1 MKTSRAVGKVLAGA
15 IIVAVMVPGLV
26 LTAQAADAR
35 NPHTVCVPHK
45 SIEQW
50 NNLNQLGAQ
59 GFYAE
64 IHGEEAALTFNREQ
78 NDKYLSLDI
87 APSGDAAADYAASRI
102 TEIDA
107 TLPVGERVKC
117 WQPTDSRDV
126 VAEFEV
132 RFDQP
137 VTPGLTEN
145 LVFWNAPF
153 GETSIPITTIGVSR
167 SLSTGGMYAAVVAQ
181 DLVLAPEFS
190 GLMQVSPMPAWLDDT
205 AWHRIRI
212 TISTTSARIEV
223 AQGEHPF
230 TTVLETALLHAPEP
244 LGFEFSI
251 DNEALPGMYIPVPFG
266 DGVDVTDF
274 EVRLAKK

>member
-1 MKTSRAVGKVLAGA
+1 MKIRKLASRVLAGVL
-15 IIVAVMVPGLV
+15 VAAVVVAGLAFSAQ
-26 LTAQAADAR
+26 TAGAG
-35 NPHTVCVPHK
+35 NPHTVCVGHK

-59 GFYAE
+59 GFYPE
-64 IHGEEAALTFNREQ
+64 IHGEEASLTFNREQ
-78 NDKYLSLDI
+78 NDKYLSLDV
-87 APSGDAAADYAASRI
+87 APSGDGAADYAASRI

-107 TLPVGERVKC
+107 ALPVGERVKC
-117 WQPTDSRDV
+117 WQPTDTRNL

-153 GETSIPITTIGVSR
+153 GENPIPITTIGVSR

-181 DLVLAPEFS
+181 DLVLEPFS
-190 GLMQVSPMPAWLDDT
+190 GLMEVSPMPSWLDDT
-205 AWHRIRI
+205 AWHRVRI
-212 TISTTSARIEV
+212 TVSSGSARIEV

-230 TTVLETALLHAPEP
+230 TTVLETALLHPPEP

-266 DGVDVTDF
+266 DGVDVTAF
-274 EVRLAKK
+274 EVGLVKK